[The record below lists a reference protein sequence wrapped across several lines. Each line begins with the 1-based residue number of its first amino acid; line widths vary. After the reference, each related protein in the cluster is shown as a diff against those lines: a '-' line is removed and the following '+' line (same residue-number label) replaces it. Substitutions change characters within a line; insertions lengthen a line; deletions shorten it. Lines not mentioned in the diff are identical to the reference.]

1 MRAPLCSLTTVRP
14 PCMPCSMCMPFRSM
28 ERIWP
33 FGRMLALPPPLRATV
48 RPGGVRFAAL
58 VVVPGLPPVPGL
70 PMPAPPDLPTV
81 PGLVV
86 VPVLPIVPGLFVVP
100 VRLVVPFL
108 VPVVVVRLGVVVWPA
123 VVWPAVAGWA
133 GAAGLAAG
141 FGAGLGAGA
150 LGFFC
155 PQASDETAIKSINRT
170 AISQFS
176 FFFLR
181 FIAASWTSETSQ
193 FIVTSREK
201 TLQIQRLVRSL
212 HGDEEPTGGDQK
224 GPQTLATK
232 CTSG

>member
-1 MRAPLCSLTTVRP
+1 
-14 PCMPCSMCMPFRSM
+14 
-28 ERIWP
+28 
-33 FGRMLALPPPLRATV
+33 
-48 RPGGVRFAAL
+48 
-58 VVVPGLPPVPGL
+58 
-70 PMPAPPDLPTV
+70 
-81 PGLVV
+81 
-86 VPVLPIVPGLFVVP
+86 
-100 VRLVVPFL
+100 
-108 VPVVVVRLGVVVWPA
+108 
-123 VVWPAVAGWA
+123 
-133 GAAGLAAG
+133 LAAG